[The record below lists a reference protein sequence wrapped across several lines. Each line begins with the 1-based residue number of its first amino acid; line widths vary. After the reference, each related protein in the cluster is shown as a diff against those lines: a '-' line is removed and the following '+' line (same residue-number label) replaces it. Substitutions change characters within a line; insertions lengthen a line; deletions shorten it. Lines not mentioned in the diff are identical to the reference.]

1 MNFMSSPTE
10 FVLQVGETAHVKRS
24 FLGASFSVI
33 YAGMPGD
40 AVFSVIV
47 TSASGY
53 HAIAYNL
60 FLSAAQTR
68 INLPKG
74 YLVVQSVSAEQIQ
87 LTLGH

>member
-1 MNFMSSPTE
+1 MSLPTE
-10 FVLQVGETAHVKRS
+10 FVLKVGETAHVKRS
-24 FLGASFSVI
+24 FLGASYSVI

-40 AVFSVIV
+40 SIYSVVV

-60 FLSAAQTR
+60 FLPVALTR

-74 YLVVQSVSAEQIQ
+74 YLVIQSVSADEI
-87 LTLGH
+87 HFNVIF